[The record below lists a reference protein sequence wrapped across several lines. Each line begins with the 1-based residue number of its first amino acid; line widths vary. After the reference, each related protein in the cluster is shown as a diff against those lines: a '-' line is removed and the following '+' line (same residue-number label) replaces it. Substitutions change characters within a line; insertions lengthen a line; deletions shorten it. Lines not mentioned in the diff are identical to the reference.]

1 MNSGS
6 SDKQPKVSWEWQEWL
21 DSRAA
26 RRAVSQKV
34 GTPVSRRKASSS
46 DKRLRSLFKGERGP
60 GFGH

>member
-1 MNSGS
+1 MKSGN

-26 RRAVSQKV
+26 RRAVSKKI
-34 GTPVSRRKASSS
+34 GPPVSRRKTSSS

-60 GFGH
+60 EFGP